1 MVEEGEL
8 VPYNEEV
15 SLKLPKMAKGKGKAS
30 SVESKEDRH
39 MAEVRP
45 SNPTW
50 NPQLELDGAVIP

>member
-15 SLKLPKMAKGKGKAS
+15 PLKLPKTAKDMGRAALVK
-30 SVESKEDRH
+30 SKEERH
-39 MAEVRP
+39 MAEVCP

-50 NPQLELDGAVIP
+50 NP